1 MPAIDFNPYAYEIH
15 EDPFPTYRELRRHAP
30 VYRNETLKFWALSRY
45 DDILAAFKDPL
56 TFSNAQGVSLERSS
70 MGDASALASF
80 LAMDPP
86 RHDQMRALVSRG
98 FTPRRVADLEP
109 RVRQLTA
116 QYIDGFIA
124 AGHCDI
130 VQDFSARLPMDVVS
144 ELLGVP
150 AADRD
155 RLRHS
160 ADLVLHREA
169 GSAAIPP
176 AAMRASGELV
186 AYFRELVAQRRQ
198 QPGDDLA
205 SALLDAE
212 IEGARLEDRDVI
224 AFLFLMII
232 AGNETTTKLIGN
244 ALYWLWRNPRQR
256 ERIGR
261 DPTLIPNW
269 IEETLRYDS
278 STQMLAR
285 AVTRDIE
292 LHGQRLR
299 QGDRLLLL
307 VGSANRDER
316 VFPDADRFDVGRDAS
331 QHIAFGKGTHFCL
344 GASLARLEAR
354 VALEAIHSRMSDYEI
369 TANELVRVHSAN
381 VRGFA
386 SMPITFT
393 APR

>member
-1 MPAIDFNPYAYEIH
+1 MPTIDFNPYSYEIH
-15 EDPFPTYRELRRHAP
+15 EDPFPTYRALRTYAP
-30 VYRNETLKFWALSRY
+30 VYRNEALGFWALSRY
-45 DDILAAFKDPL
+45 DDVLAAFKDPL
-56 TFSNAQGVSLERSS
+56 AFSNAQGVSLERSS

-109 RVRQLTA
+109 QVRALTA
-116 QYIDGFIA
+116 RYIDGFVA
-124 AGHCDI
+124 AGQCDI
-130 VQDFSARLPMDVVS
+130 VQDFAARLPMDVVS

-150 AADRD
+150 PADRD
-155 RLRHS
+155 GLRHS
-160 ADLVLHREA
+160 ADMVLHREEGRA
-169 GSAAIPP
+169 DIP
-176 AAMRASGELV
+176 ATARQASGQLI
-186 AYFRELVAQRRQ
+186 AYFRELVAERRRN
-198 QPGDDLA
+198 PASDLT
-205 SALLDAE
+205 SALLDVE
-212 IEGARLEDRDVI
+212 IDGGRLEDRDVI

-244 ALYWLWRNPRQR
+244 ALFWLWKNAR
-256 ERIGR
+256 ERDR
-261 DPTLIPNW
+261 VRHDPTLIPNW

-285 AVTRDIE
+285 TVTRDTE

-307 VGSANRDER
+307 IGSANRDER
-316 VFPDADRFDVGRDAS
+316 TFANPDAFDVLRDTT

-344 GASLARLEAR
+344 GAALARLETR
-354 VALEAIHSRMSDYEI
+354 VALEAIQARVPDYEI
-369 TANELVRVHSAN
+369 DTAKLVRVHSPN

-386 SMPITFT
+386 SIPITF
-393 APR
+393 APRC